1 VALFHL
7 CFRRRAPGGWISHLL
22 GAAIFIA
29 VALPWPLAVMHSVP
43 NATEL
48 WRYESVGELSG
59 ENLEGT
65 QPWYFYTSILY
76 LVMPWTPAWVLSLIW
91 PFWRKRLQAFFPF
104 AWCVL
109 LIVVFSFV
117 GQKKPPYLLP
127 IMPAAALMIAIA
139 LAPTLRLASRWRMK
153 HWPGAVVLGQT
164 VIGVGSAAALVGFV
178 WQHRQTRWAGL
189 FLLSIALVLALIALA
204 HMLAVRPRR
213 WFAAQ
218 VAAYAAVLLVFYHF
232 HETPT
237 NNERSPKA
245 LCAELAP
252 LIDGTH
258 RALLVS
264 KLPEEVAFYL
274 PLHPPEGPAP
284 SRYVVVI
291 DDQKGVRER
300 ARRNSTEVPSPAPQE
315 FQGWFADAKVIG
327 VRRVPMSAAPGD
339 ARYKVYELTV
349 SRSGLALR

>member
-1 VALFHL
+1 
-7 CFRRRAPGGWISHLL
+7 
-22 GAAIFIA
+22 
-29 VALPWPLAVMHSVP
+29 
-43 NATEL
+43 
-48 WRYESVGELSG
+48 
-59 ENLEGT
+59 
-65 QPWYFYTSILY
+65 
-76 LVMPWTPAWVLSLIW
+76 
-91 PFWRKRLQAFFPF
+91 
-104 AWCVL
+104 
-109 LIVVFSFV
+109 
-117 GQKKPPYLLP
+117 
-127 IMPAAALMIAIA
+127 
-139 LAPTLRLASRWRMK
+139 
-153 HWPGAVVLGQT
+153 VVLGQA
-164 VIGVGSAAALVGFV
+164 VIGVGSSAALVGFV

-189 FLLSIALVLALIALA
+189 LLLSMALVLALIALA

-213 WFAAQ
+213 WFATQ
-218 VAAYAAVLLVFYHF
+218 VAAYTAVLLVFYHF
-232 HETPT
+232 HETPS